1 MSSFT
6 PSTIAHLK
14 RVSVG
19 RWLHGTPKNTLV
31 RVFLPL
37 RAFTNTRN
45 LSPTR
50 ALLKKQAA
58 ETLAKP
64 LLFPPSDS
72 TTYRLSAISQRLS
85 TPLFV
90 PVNSSIVRLEL

>member
-1 MSSFT
+1 
-6 PSTIAHLK
+6 
-14 RVSVG
+14 
-19 RWLHGTPKNTLV
+19 LHGTPKNKLV

-64 LLFPPSDS
+64 LPV
-72 TTYRLSAISQRLS
+72 
-85 TPLFV
+85 FV
-90 PVNSSIVRLEL
+90 PLWTILRYADAPLRNVCIAAWTARG

>member
-1 MSSFT
+1 
-6 PSTIAHLK
+6 
-14 RVSVG
+14 
-19 RWLHGTPKNTLV
+19 LHGTPKNTLV

-64 LLFPPSDS
+64 LLFFLPRSG
-72 TTYRLSAISQRLS
+72 TTTRVAALREAAHRTYRS
-85 TPLFV
+85 
-90 PVNSSIVRLEL
+90 

>member
-1 MSSFT
+1 MVRLTAGRT

-19 RWLHGTPKNTLV
+19 RWLHGTPKNKLV

-64 LLFPPSDS
+64 LSSFTFPLGWYWVFGGVGLFPEYFPPKAG
-72 TTYRLSAISQRLS
+72 YQ
-85 TPLFV
+85 
-90 PVNSSIVRLEL
+90 

>member
-1 MSSFT
+1 
-6 PSTIAHLK
+6 
-14 RVSVG
+14 
-19 RWLHGTPKNTLV
+19 LHGTPKNTLV

-64 LLFPPSDS
+64 LLFFLPRSDFDGNLLAKVTCVVS
-72 TTYRLSAISQRLS
+72 EQ
-85 TPLFV
+85 
-90 PVNSSIVRLEL
+90 